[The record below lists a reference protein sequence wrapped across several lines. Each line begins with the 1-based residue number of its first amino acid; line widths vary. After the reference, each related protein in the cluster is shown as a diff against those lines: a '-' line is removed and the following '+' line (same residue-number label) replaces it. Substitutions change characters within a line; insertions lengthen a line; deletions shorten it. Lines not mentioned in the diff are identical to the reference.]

1 MKHITVTVIFVANWN
16 MIWFFTRIKQ
26 LSLFFFVAISF
37 SIGWNTTGI
46 TVAGLT
52 GSPGVAAN
60 QFSHPFDVVLDSSN
74 ALYITDE
81 QNQRVQKWLTNASTG
96 TTVAGSSNATTGS
109 TLDYLNYPSVLL
121 IDSSGNLY
129 VADAGNH
136 RVAYWPN
143 GASSGTLVAGNG
155 RKSSWNCLDRIF
167 QFSQNLSHS

>member
-1 MKHITVTVIFVANWN
+1 
-16 MIWFFTRIKQ
+16 
-26 LSLFFFVAISF
+26 
-37 SIGWNTTGI
+37 
-46 TVAGLT
+46 
-52 GSPGVAAN
+52 
-60 QFSHPFDVVLDSSN
+60 VVLDSSN

-155 RKSSWNCLDRIF
+155 RKSS
-167 QFSQNLSHS
+167 